1 MYLPNESQIAALIS
15 GGKNNLAKMK
25 GQKGRTRPGQE
36 VFGASSNKIC
46 QIKIMLL
53 IRIWQIPN

>member
-25 GQKGRTRPGQE
+25 GQKGQNRPGQE
-36 VFGASSNKIC
+36 IFG
-46 QIKIMLL
+46 LL
-53 IRIWQIPN
+53 VTRSARLK